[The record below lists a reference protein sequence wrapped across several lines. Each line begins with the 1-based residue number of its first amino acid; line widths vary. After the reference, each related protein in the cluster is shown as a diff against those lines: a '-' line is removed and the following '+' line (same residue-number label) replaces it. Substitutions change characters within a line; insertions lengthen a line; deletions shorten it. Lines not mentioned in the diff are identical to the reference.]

1 MTSVDCPKIAVLM
14 SVFNGATFLEEQILS
29 ILAQEGV
36 SVSIYIRDDGST
48 DKTPELLNS
57 FRKDYPNV
65 HVIEGENF
73 GVTRSFLSMLRL
85 WEFDANYFAF
95 SDADDV
101 WRPRKLYEGY
111 LLLCTAPQDAP
122 VLYCGQLEFVDQNL
136 NHLGW
141 GTRVRRPLSFQNALV
156 ESRASGATCMFN
168 RRAFECLCQLSFNRA
183 VLHDAWIYL
192 VISAFGHVI
201 FDHRAFI
208 RYRQHGTN
216 VIGGK
221 PNASTKWKLRLGRLK
236 GDHQKFF
243 AQAQSLFEQASDAL
257 VPEKRQAISKYLHHR
272 DSFWARFKFAFCPS
286 VYFQRVRSDLFYKV
300 LIMIGRS

>member
-1 MTSVDCPKIAVLM
+1 MTSLAYPKIAVLM

-29 ILAQEGV
+29 ILSQERV

-57 FRKDYPNV
+57 FKKDHLNV
-65 HVIEGENF
+65 HVIEGENL

-85 WEFDANYFAF
+85 WGFDADYFAF

-101 WRPRKLYEGY
+101 WQPRKLYEAY
-111 LLLCTAPQDAP
+111 LLLCTLPQDSPA
-122 VLYCGQLEFVDQNL
+122 LYCGQLEFVDRNL

-141 GTRVRRPLSFQNALV
+141 GTKVRRPLSFQNALV

-168 RRAFECLCQLSFNRA
+168 RGAFERLCQLSFNRA

-192 VISAFGHVI
+192 VIAAFGNVI

-208 RYRQHGTN
+208 RYRQHGAN
-216 VIGGK
+216 AIGGK
-221 PNASTKWKLRLGRLK
+221 PNLSARWKLRVGRLK
-236 GDHQKFF
+236 GRHQNFF
-243 AQAQSLFEQASDAL
+243 GQAQSLFEQAGDAL
-257 VPEKRQAISKYLHHR
+257 VPEKRRTISKYLHHR
-272 DSFWARFKFAFCPS
+272 DSIWARFKFALGPS
-286 VYFQRVRSDLFYKV
+286 VYFQRLRSDLFYKV
-300 LIMIGRS
+300 LVMIGRS